1 MNCKYK
7 FKLLINNLIIIFC
20 FLSLNFNLNNGLTGP
35 INQLSKLN
43 IAELNNYQYQ
53 VDIDKTIKIDSS
65 YTQNEPSQQLETT
78 TTTASDTLKDVNLI
92 KIRSKFGQ
100 LYECKIPD
108 LLNEFLEEDM
118 LDSENSDVE
127 EASFFEFSKQANPSD
142 KSDKKS
148 QYNFTLIN
156 ERVNRYMT
164 ELQKSGLCIHR
175 VT

>member
-1 MNCKYK
+1 MNYNYK
-7 FKLLINNLIIIFC
+7 FKLVINNLIIIYC
-20 FLSLNFNLNNGLTGP
+20 FVSLNFNLNNGLTGP

-53 VDIDKTIKIDSS
+53 VDIDKTIKIDSR
-65 YTQNEPSQQLETT
+65 YTQNEPSQKLETT
-78 TTTASDTLKDVNLI
+78 TTGSNTLKDENLI

-118 LDSENSDVE
+118 LNSENSDVE
-127 EASFFEFSKQANPSD
+127 EASFFEFSKQDNPSD

-156 ERVNRYMT
+156 EKINRYMT
-164 ELQKSGLCIHR
+164 ELQKSGLCIQR
-175 VT
+175 VC

>member
-7 FKLLINNLIIIFC
+7 FKLVINNLIIILC
-20 FLSLNFNLNNGLTGP
+20 FVSLNFNLNNGLTGP

-65 YTQNEPSQQLETT
+65 YIQNEPSQKLETT
-78 TTTASDTLKDVNLI
+78 TTASNTQKDGNLI

-100 LYECKIPD
+100 LYGCKIPD
-108 LLNEFLEEDM
+108 LLNEFLEEEN

-127 EASFFEFSKQANPSD
+127 EASFFELANPND

-156 ERVNRYMT
+156 EKINRYMT